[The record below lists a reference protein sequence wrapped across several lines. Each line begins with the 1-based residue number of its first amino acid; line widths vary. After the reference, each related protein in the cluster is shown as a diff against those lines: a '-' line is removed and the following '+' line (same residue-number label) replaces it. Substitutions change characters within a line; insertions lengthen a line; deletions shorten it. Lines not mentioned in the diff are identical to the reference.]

1 MKTEQMHIR
10 MTGEEMERL
19 REIVKGYGGITKWV
33 LRKMEEECVS
43 RRGEAAGCEQ
53 GGGEKV

>member
-43 RRGEAAGCEQ
+43 RRGEAAGC
-53 GGGEKV
+53 